1 MPISPKIIL
10 DEKVKFVTFI
20 FLPLSTHLSK
30 IFCVNMRSMQKV
42 LAAYWSVVID
52 GDPEKKHLY
61 GGLNCKAELATIF
74 HETLFLLERTI
85 DKQIIVIHTWVLE
98 RHFPEK

>member
-1 MPISPKIIL
+1 MRKDNISVEETFHAFYVPFPK
-10 DEKVKFVTFI
+10 
-20 FLPLSTHLSK
+20 
-30 IFCVNMRSMQKV
+30 CMQM
-42 LAAYWSVVID
+42 
-52 GDPEKKHLY
+52 KKHLY

>member
-1 MPISPKIIL
+1 MHICIYLCTYTYICNCVTCVPISPKIIL

-42 LAAYWSVVID
+42 LAAY
-52 GDPEKKHLY
+52 
-61 GGLNCKAELATIF
+61 
-74 HETLFLLERTI
+74 
-85 DKQIIVIHTWVLE
+85 
-98 RHFPEK
+98 